1 MAESDA
7 EAARAAAI
15 ADFLRAHGWGAAR
28 RVRLADDASFRRYE
42 RLYGMRDRAV
52 LMDAPPP
59 HEDVRPFVAMS
70 AILNHLG
77 LSAPHVRAHDAGR
90 GVVLL
95 EDLGDDR
102 LAERV
107 DGAGADLDGL
117 YALATDT
124 LIALHDAWDTA
135 EALPAPAPPAYDTA
149 KLVEGEAML
158 FADWYAPAVGVRL
171 DAAARDAWAEAWRS
185 ALTPALAL
193 PHTLTLRDYF
203 PDNLMY
209 RPDRPGVR
217 ACGLLDFQDAVIGPC
232 AYDLMSLLQDARRDV
247 PAQIEETMLRR
258 YLDARP
264 GIDPEA
270 LRTGYAV
277 LAAQRHAKV
286 IGIFTRLAHRDG
298 KPAYLRHIP
307 RLWRMLETSLAEP
320 ALAPVKTWLDTHL
333 PAHRRVVP
341 EAEVPA

>member
-1 MAESDA
+1 MAEST
-7 EAARAAAI
+7 RAAAI
-15 ADFLRAHGWGAAR
+15 AAFLRAHGWGAAAR
-28 RVRLADDASFRRYE
+28 RPLADDASFRRYD
-42 RLYGMRDRAV
+42 RLSGTQARAV

-59 HEDVRPFVAMS
+59 QEDVRPFVAVS

-77 LSAPHVRAHDAGR
+77 FSAPRVLAQDAGQ
-90 GVVLL
+90 GLLLL

-102 LAERV
+102 LADRV
-107 DGAGADLDGL
+107 DAGGAEVEGL

-124 LIALHDAWDTA
+124 LIALHDAWDAA
-135 EALPAPAPPAYDTA
+135 EDLPAHVPPVYDMH

-158 FADWYAPAVGVRL
+158 LADWYAPAVGRRL
-171 DAAARDAWAEAWRS
+171 DAAARDAWADAWRS

-193 PHTLTLRDYF
+193 PHTLVLRDYF

-264 GIDPEA
+264 GIDSRA
-270 LRTGYAV
+270 LRTGYTV

-298 KPAYLRHIP
+298 KPGYRRHIP
-307 RLWRMLETSLAEP
+307 RLWRMLEGALGEP
-320 ALAPVKTWLDTHL
+320 ALAPVKAWLDTHL
-333 PAHRRVVP
+333 PPARRIVP
-341 EAEVPA
+341 DAEVPA

>member
-1 MAESDA
+1 MAD
-7 EAARAAAI
+7 AARADAI
-15 ADFLRAHGWGAAR
+15 AAFLAANGWGGAH
-28 RVRLADDASFRRYE
+28 RVLLADDASFRRYE
-42 RLYGMRDRAV
+42 RLYGRQDRAV

-59 HEDVRPFVAMS
+59 HEDVQPFVAVS

-77 LSAPHVRAHDAGR
+77 FSAPRVLAQDAGQ
-90 GVVLL
+90 GLLLL

-102 LAERV
+102 MAGRVDAGGGDAERF
-107 DGAGADLDGL
+107 

-124 LIALHDAWDTA
+124 LIALHDAWDA
-135 EALPAPAPPAYDTA
+135 ADVLPAPAPPPYDTA
-149 KLVEGEAML
+149 KLVESEAML
-158 FADWYAPAVGVRL
+158 LADWYAPAVGVRL
-171 DAAARDAWAEAWRS
+171 DADARGAWAAAWHT

-193 PHTLTLRDYF
+193 PHTLVLRDYF

-209 RPDRPGVR
+209 CPDRSGVR

-264 GIDPEA
+264 SLDPQA
-270 LRTGYAV
+270 LRTGYTV